1 MNKRVILFAFLL
13 SFSVFTFAQEHPEP
27 ETLKPGEEAID
38 FNLKG
43 IDGQIYTLNSFNDAE
58 LLVIIFSAPHCPTA
72 QAYEDRII
80 AIQNDYAD
88 QGVQVVMINPNDP
101 TAVCLEEMGYSDLGD
116 SFEDMKV
123 RARDK
128 EYNFPFLFDGE
139 SEEASIAY
147 GPVATPHAFV
157 FDDERILRYQGRI
170 DDSEKIGTAKQHDL
184 RNAIDAL
191 LAGKEVPV
199 KQTKVFGCSVK
210 WKWKNEWRKKLDS
223 EWAEK
228 EVPLEKL
235 SVKSLKKL
243 MKNDS
248 ENLRLINVWATWCG
262 PCVAEFND
270 LVDTYRMYMGRDFEM
285 YTISTDRLGKI
296 ENVHEFLQEK
306 NAALDGNFIFESD
319 NRYDLIENLDPEW
332 PGQIPYTVI
341 VEPGGRIFYRSSGG
355 LNFQALRRAI
365 VEHPLIGRYY

>member
-1 MNKRVILFAFLL
+1 MNKRDILFAFLL
-13 SFSVFTFAQEHPEP
+13 SFSVFTVAQEHPQP
-27 ETLKPGEEAID
+27 EMMKPGEKAID

-43 IDGQIYTLNSFNDAE
+43 TDGQMYSLSSFNDAE

-80 AIQNDYAD
+80 AIQDDYKD

-101 TAVCLEEMGYSDLGD
+101 DAVCLEEMGYSDLGD
-116 SFEDMKV
+116 SFEDMKL
-123 RARDK
+123 RAAHMG
-128 EYNFPFLFDGE
+128 YNFPFLFDGE
-139 SEEASIAY
+139 SEETSIAY
-147 GPVATPHAFV
+147 GPVATPHAYV
-157 FDDERILRYQGRI
+157 FDEDRILRYVGRI
-170 DDSEKIGTAKQHDL
+170 DDSEKIGTATQHDL

-191 LAGKEVPV
+191 LAGEEVPV
-199 KQTKVFGCSVK
+199 KQTKVFGCSIK
-210 WKWKNEWRKKLDS
+210 WKWKNEWRKKLDK

-228 EVPLEKL
+228 EVALENL
-235 SVKSLKKL
+235 SVEELKQL
-243 MKNDS
+243 MQNDS

-262 PCVAEFND
+262 PCIAEFND

-285 YTISTDRLGKI
+285 YTISTDKLDKK
-296 ENVHEFLQEK
+296 EKVHEFLQEK

-341 VEPGGRIFYRSSGG
+341 VEPGGKIFYRSSGG
-355 LNFQALRRAI
+355 LNFQSLRRTI
-365 VEHPLIGRYY
+365 VEHPLIGRYF